1 MLAKDSP
8 VLRRIGHLFVVTAL
22 LAGIGG
28 HWAILQSVAWA
39 TMLTENLQSGSMT
52 EAVSKTFDGEHPC
65 ALCKRITEGKKS
77 EKKSDAPGL
86 KVKKQEFASEQAGF
100 VFIAPTE
107 FYLLGSIHPSAN
119 SLSSTPPFPPPRHP
133 VV

>member
-1 MLAKDSP
+1 MPDKDSP

-22 LAGIGG
+22 LAAIGG

-39 TMLTENLQSGSMT
+39 TMLTENLQSSSMT

-65 ALCKRITEGKKS
+65 PLCKRIAEGKKS
-77 EKKSDAPGL
+77 EKKSDALDL
-86 KVKKQEFASEQAGF
+86 KVKKLEFAGQQSAF

-107 FYLLGSIHPSAN
+107 FYLLESPPSSAR
-119 SLSSTPPFPPPRHP
+119 SPSYTPPVPPPRHLP
-133 VV
+133 G